1 MNPCLPSVLL
11 FAEGYHTSGRA
22 PGAWKKS
29 LRSFSSPR
37 RNALRTR
44 CLFLAPRRLGGE
56 RGNSPLIDIHPW
68 EMGKKRRYLGNTCR
82 DLLQSG
88 EQQTRLV
95 CQVQGARKVTA
106 CHGLVGLGKEGTRIF
121 KRLLVVG
128 GKVRATQFL
137 QAPADVL
144 LQTQELAPE
153 FVLLGGTLAWFEGGD
168 FCGRGFRSFGIFRRG
183 GFILVGGRSGCAGCF
198 ALWWAVGS
206 GVWGGG
212 VSSGSG
218 SGSGGGAGS
227 SITKTRSEERR
238 VGKECRSRR

>member
-82 DLLQSG
+82 DLLQGG

-95 CQVQGARKVTA
+95 CQVQGARKITA

-121 KRLLVVG
+121 QRLLIVG
-128 GKVRATQFL
+128 GKVSATQLF
-137 QAPADVL
+137 QAPANVL
-144 LQTQELAPE
+144 LQTQKFAPK
-153 FVLLGGTLAWFEGGD
+153 FVLLGGTLAWFESRH
-168 FCGRGFRSFGIFRRG
+168 FRGSSPWSFGILRRG
-183 GFILVGGRSGCAGCF
+183 DLILVGGRF
-198 ALWWAVGS
+198 
-206 GVWGGG
+206 
-212 VSSGSG
+212 
-218 SGSGGGAGS
+218 
-227 SITKTRSEERR
+227 RSEEHTSELQSLRHL
-238 VGKECRSRR
+238 